1 MREQKENVTIDWSNV
16 TVLDMQDVYSWT
28 ADISDAQYLIIFMFS
43 GKRKT
48 AATNP
53 RTAVHFACSLC
64 PWFEG
69 QRSRGSWSALLKS
82 AIKSRPVIQTPVSE
96 STETAPRDSLFLF
109 NQTAAVSAL
118 RGLTHQWQ
126 PQSDHTPTIKY
137 SFIRSVLQSGTPLQK
152 HVLFSLTYST
162 GDTNQQ
168 WHCHLWAM
176 QYDSLVV
183 QMSDYTVQY

>member
-1 MREQKENVTIDWSNV
+1 MCFTLNLKKKIDSSNIRRMV
-16 TVLDMQDVYSWT
+16 AS
-28 ADISDAQYLIIFMFS
+28 
-43 GKRKT
+43 
-48 AATNP
+48 
-53 RTAVHFACSLC
+53 ACSLH
-64 PWFEG
+64 PWLEG
-69 QRSRGSWSALLKS
+69 QRRGGEVEMPCRSQPSKAGQSCRLLF
-82 AIKSRPVIQTPVSE
+82 SE

>member
-1 MREQKENVTIDWSNV
+1 MHKGTDRKCICGLIKTLRRPG
-16 TVLDMQDVYSWT
+16 TRTDVYSW
-28 ADISDAQYLIIFMFS
+28 ISLINLKFVKKINS
-43 GKRKT
+43 SSIR
-48 AATNP
+48 
-53 RTAVHFACSLC
+53 RTVASACSLC
-64 PWFEG
+64 PWFRGPE
-69 QRSRGSWSALLKS
+69 RRRGSWNALLKS
-82 AIKSRPVIQTPVSE
+82 AIKSRPVMQTPVSE

-137 SFIRSVLQSGTPLQK
+137 GFIRSVLQSGTPLQK

>member
-1 MREQKENVTIDWSNV
+1 MKGKQIADNPLERKRLRKYAGGTSRTMVVLMFLVRGPGKSWNV
-16 TVLDMQDVYSWT
+16 
-28 ADISDAQYLIIFMFS
+28 
-43 GKRKT
+43 
-48 AATNP
+48 
-53 RTAVHFACSLC
+53 
-64 PWFEG
+64 
-69 QRSRGSWSALLKS
+69 LLKS
-82 AIKSRPVIQTPVSE
+82 VIKSRPVMQTPVSE

-109 NQTAAVSAL
+109 KQSAAVSAL

>member
-1 MREQKENVTIDWSNV
+1 MFIHEIG
-16 TVLDMQDVYSWT
+16 
-28 ADISDAQYLIIFMFS
+28 LINI
-43 GKRKT
+43 R
-48 AATNP
+48 NQLWLH
-53 RTAVHFACSLC
+53 R
-64 PWFEG
+64 
-69 QRSRGSWSALLKS
+69 RSRGLGLLSLCLVGGPEKWRGSWNALLKS
-82 AIKSRPVIQTPVSE
+82 PIKSRPVMQTPVSE
-96 STETAPRDSLFLF
+96 SAETAPRDSLFLF
-109 NQTAAVSAL
+109 KQTAAVSEL

-183 QMSDYTVQY
+183 QMSDYTAQY

>member
-1 MREQKENVTIDWSNV
+1 
-16 TVLDMQDVYSWT
+16 MQDVYSWIALVKQYALHDIFKILRKST
-28 ADISDAQYLIIFMFS
+28 ASN
-43 GKRKT
+43 
-48 AATNP
+48 TNQWWP
-53 RTAVHFACSLC
+53 LLALFIPGCN
-64 PWFEG
+64 
-69 QRSRGSWSALLKS
+69 ALLKS
-82 AIKSRPVIQTPVSE
+82 AIKSRPVMQTPVSE

-109 NQTAAVSAL
+109 NQTAAVSAF

-126 PQSDHTPTIKY
+126 PQSDHIPTIKY

>member
-1 MREQKENVTIDWSNV
+1 MGIHKLLAWSTSPN
-16 TVLDMQDVYSWT
+16 
-28 ADISDAQYLIIFMFS
+28 IIWIL
-43 GKRKT
+43 RKS
-48 AATNP
+48 AAIRSRT
-53 RTAVHFACSLC
+53 RTASICSLC
-64 PWFEG
+64 PRLEG
-69 QRSRGSWSALLKS
+69 QRNGASTSALLES
-82 AIKSRPVIQTPVSE
+82 GIKSRPVMQTPVPE
-96 STETAPRDSLFLF
+96 SAETAPRDSLFLF
-109 NQTAAVSAL
+109 KQTAAVSAL

-137 SFIRSVLQSGTPLQK
+137 TFIRSVLQSGTPLQK

-168 WHCHLWAM
+168 WHCHLWAL

>member
-1 MREQKENVTIDWSNV
+1 MLR
-16 TVLDMQDVYSWT
+16 DV
-28 ADISDAQYLIIFMFS
+28 
-43 GKRKT
+43 RKS
-48 AATNP
+48 
-53 RTAVHFACSLC
+53 TAVNTRTMLASICSLC
-64 PWFEG
+64 PWLEG
-69 QRSRGSWSALLKS
+69 RRNRGGSWSALLKS
-82 AIKSRPVIQTPVSE
+82 AIKSRPVMQTPVSE

-109 NQTAAVSAL
+109 NQTAAASAL

-168 WHCHLWAM
+168 WHCHLWAL

>member
-1 MREQKENVTIDWSNV
+1 MW
-16 TVLDMQDVYSWT
+16 DVYSWIALMKSYALLDVLTTLRKST
-28 ADISDAQYLIIFMFS
+28 ASDTGTTVAS
-43 GKRKT
+43 S
-48 AATNP
+48 
-53 RTAVHFACSLC
+53 CSLC
-64 PWFEG
+64 PRLEG
-69 QRSRGSWSALLKS
+69 RRSRGGSWNALLKS
-82 AIKSRPVIQTPVSE
+82 AIKSRPVMQTPVSE

-126 PQSDHTPTIKY
+126 PQSDHTPAIKY